1 MPEPRALPTRAA
13 GCPTRDRL
21 ERALRVLSAL
31 PVDEPSPAPRFR
43 LQVVPDLPLD
53 DGVVVVMLGE
63 LGDAA

>member
-21 ERALRVLSAL
+21 ERALRVLAAL
-31 PVDEPSPAPRFR
+31 SVDEPSPAPRSR
-43 LQVVPDLPLD
+43 LQVVPQD
-53 DGVVVVMLGE
+53 DDVFIARLGA